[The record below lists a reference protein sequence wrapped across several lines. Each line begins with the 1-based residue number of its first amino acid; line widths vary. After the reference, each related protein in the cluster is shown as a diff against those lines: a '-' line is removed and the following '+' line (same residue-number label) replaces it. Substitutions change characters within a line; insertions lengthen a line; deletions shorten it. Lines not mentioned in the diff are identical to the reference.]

1 MKTLFLYITLFVLN
15 LNSYGQDSL
24 MSYLEISAKNNPA
37 VLQKYYEYQAALQK
51 VPQVGSLPDPEL
63 SVGIFL
69 SPMELLGG
77 NQVADIRLM
86 QMFPWFGVLKSGKD
100 EMSLMANAKFESFR
114 DAKLQTYF
122 DVERTWYELFKLN
135 QNIAISE
142 KNLDILKSLERLSIA
157 KFQASAKGG
166 ASSSSNSNVGISST
180 TTASGGMQSMGSS
193 GAPAPTLSAPEKSM
207 SSGGMGASSGGGG
220 LIDVYRIQ
228 MEMGEL
234 QNSIDLLKN
243 QYNSVLARFNSYLN
257 RVATSPIIVP
267 DSLSVVSLGVK
278 LSNISDSIAANN
290 PMLTMLNYEQ
300 QSLEARKKMVSRMGY
315 PMIGLGVNYSLINK
329 NPMSTSEMNGKDM
342 IMPMVTVTIPIYR
355 KKYRSMVKEADL
367 MQTATQH
374 GIKTTSNAL
383 QTDYFLAV
391 QQYEDASRRITL
403 YQHQAELANKSLQLI
418 MANFSSSG
426 ADLSEVLRIR
436 QQTLDYEFKAIEAIV
451 DYNTA
456 VAWLKRLGGIV
467 N

>member
-1 MKTLFLYITLFVLN
+1 
-15 LNSYGQDSL
+15 

-69 SPMELLGG
+69 SPMELVSG

-180 TTASGGMQSMGSS
+180 TTASGGMQSMGLV
-193 GAPAPTLSAPEKSM
+193 GSA
-207 SSGGMGASSGGGG
+207 
-220 LIDVYRIQ
+220 R
-228 MEMGEL
+228 
-234 QNSIDLLKN
+234 
-243 QYNSVLARFNSYLN
+243 
-257 RVATSPIIVP
+257 
-267 DSLSVVSLGVK
+267 
-278 LSNISDSIAANN
+278 SNVEC
-290 PMLTMLNYEQ
+290 T
-300 QSLEARKKMVSRMGY
+300 RK
-315 PMIGLGVNYSLINK
+315 IN
-329 NPMSTSEMNGKDM
+329 
-342 IMPMVTVTIPIYR
+342 V
-355 KKYRSMVKEADL
+355 
-367 MQTATQH
+367 
-374 GIKTTSNAL
+374 
-383 QTDYFLAV
+383 
-391 QQYEDASRRITL
+391 
-403 YQHQAELANKSLQLI
+403 
-418 MANFSSSG
+418 
-426 ADLSEVLRIR
+426 
-436 QQTLDYEFKAIEAIV
+436 
-451 DYNTA
+451 
-456 VAWLKRLGGIV
+456 
-467 N
+467 

>member
-1 MKTLFLYITLFVLN
+1 MKTLFLYITLFALSIS
-15 LNSYGQDSL
+15 SYGQDSL

-51 VPQVGSLPDPEL
+51 IPQVGSLPDPEL
-63 SVGIFL
+63 SVGVFL
-69 SPMELLGG
+69 SPMELVAG

-86 QMFPWFGVLKSGKD
+86 QMFPWFGVLKNGKD

-122 DVERTWYELFKLN
+122 DVERTWFELFKLN
-135 QNIAISE
+135 QNMKVSE

-157 KFQASAKGG
+157 KFQASAKGS
-166 ASSSSNSNVGISST
+166 ASSSSNSNIGSSST
-180 TTASGGMQSMGSS
+180 TAASGGMQTMGSAAS
-193 GAPAPTLSAPEKSM
+193 PNQTVSAPAKSM
-207 SSGGMGASSGGGG
+207 SSGGMGASSGGG

-234 QNSIDLLKN
+234 QNSIALLKN
-243 QYNSVLARFNSYLN
+243 QYNTVLAQFNSYLN

-267 DSLSVVSLGVK
+267 DTLKADSLGVK
-278 LSNISDSIAANN
+278 LSTISDSITANN
-290 PMLTMLNYEQ
+290 PMLSMLNYEQ
-300 QSLEARKKMVSRMGY
+300 QSLEARKKMVARMGY
-315 PMIGLGVNYSLINK
+315 PMVGLGVNYSLINK

-342 IMPMVTVTIPIYR
+342 IMPMVTVTLPIYR
-355 KKYRSMVKEADL
+355 KKYRAMIKEAEL
-367 MQTATQH
+367 MQMSTQQ
-374 GIKTTSNAL
+374 GMQATSNAL

-403 YQHQAELANKSLQLI
+403 YQHQAELANKSLKL
-418 MANFSSSG
+418 ALASFSSSG

-436 QQTLDYEFKAIEAIV
+436 QQTLDYDFKAIEALV

-456 VAWLKRLGGIV
+456 VAWLKRLGGIQ

>member
-1 MKTLFLYITLFVLN
+1 
-15 LNSYGQDSL
+15 

-63 SVGIFL
+63 SVGVFL
-69 SPMELLGG
+69 SPMELVGG

-86 QMFPWFGVLKSGKD
+86 QMFPWFGVLKNGKD

-122 DVERTWYELFKLN
+122 DVTRAWYELFKQN

-142 KNLDILKSLERLSIA
+142 KNLDILKSLERLSVA
-157 KFQASAKGG
+157 KFQASVKGST
-166 ASSSSNSNVGISST
+166 SSSSNSNIGASST
-180 TTASGGMQSMGSS
+180 TSTSGGMQTMGSS
-193 GAPAPTLSAPEKSM
+193 ASTNQVVNAPAKSM
-207 SSGGMGASSGGGG
+207 SSGGMGESSGSG
-220 LIDVYRIQ
+220 LLDVYRIQ

-234 QNSIDLLKN
+234 QNSIALLKN
-243 QYNSVLARFNSYLN
+243 QYNTVLAKFNSYLN
-257 RVATSPIIVP
+257 RVATSPILVP
-267 DSLSVVSLGVK
+267 NTLKTDSLNVK
-278 LSNISDSIAANN
+278 LSTVSDSITANN
-290 PMLTMLNYEQ
+290 PMLAMLSYEQ

-342 IMPMVTVTIPIYR
+342 IMPMVTVTMPIYR
-355 KKYRSMVKEADL
+355 KKYRAMVKEAEL
-367 MQTATQH
+367 MQTATMQ
-374 GIKTTSNAL
+374 GLQSTSNAL
-383 QTDYFLAV
+383 QTDYFQAI

-403 YQHQAELANKSLQLI
+403 YQHQAELANKSLQLVL
-418 MANFSSSG
+418 ASFSSSV

-436 QQTLDYEFKAIEAIV
+436 QQTFDYEFKAIEALV
-451 DYNTA
+451 DFNTA
-456 VAWLKRLGGIV
+456 VAWLKRLGGIQ